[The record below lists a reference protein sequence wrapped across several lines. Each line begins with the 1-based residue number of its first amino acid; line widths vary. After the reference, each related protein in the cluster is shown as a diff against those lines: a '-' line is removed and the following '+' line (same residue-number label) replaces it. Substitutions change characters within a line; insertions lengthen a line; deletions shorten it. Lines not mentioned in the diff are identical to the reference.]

1 MFLNQEY
8 AIGFCKDKK
17 GYILGWQNQLAR
29 VSRERWEEERAYLP
43 PPPSPH
49 PSALSSPLSLNPYSL
64 RVSSPFGGYRKKHT
78 REWHARRDATKG
90 NGGEIA
96 SRGFVVRSRVSHS
109 RGSLRSPKWRA
120 CSQTITPKEA
130 LMFKLKTKFIC
141 SPTSLPPF
149 PPCPTRL
156 WHLSCAVSAHV
167 PGVSYQHRG
176 WSWH

>member
-1 MFLNQEY
+1 MRRGESLPT
-8 AIGFCKDKK
+8 
-17 GYILGWQNQLAR
+17 
-29 VSRERWEEERAYLP
+29 P
-43 PPPSPH
+43 PPPHTPPHYLVPSP
-49 PSALSSPLSLNPYSL
+49 LTLSLNPYSL

-78 REWHARRDATKG
+78 RELHARRDATKG

-149 PPCPTRL
+149 PPRPTRL